1 MNILAWVLQAILAF
15 YYLLYSIV
23 LVIPPAPMR
32 PLFAGIPFPVRL
44 VVAGFAF
51 VAAILLVLP
60 AFVKSLGR
68 MILPASVVL
77 TVIAG
82 GEALFR
88 SMRHESL
95 PTKVRGVFFVM
106 ALVIVLIRWRIAPKG
121 RSEPKVESRA

>member
-1 MNILAWVLQAILAF
+1 MNILAWVLQAVLAF

-32 PLFAGIPFPVRL
+32 PLFTGIPFPVRL
-44 VVAGFAF
+44 VVAVFAF
-51 VAAILLVLP
+51 VAAVLLVLP
-60 AFVKSLGR
+60 AVVKSLGR

-95 PTKVRGVFFVM
+95 PTKVRGAFFVM
-106 ALVIVLIRWRIAPKG
+106 ALVLAFIRWRFAPKG
-121 RSEPKVESRA
+121 RSASQFASRA

>member
-1 MNILAWVLQAILAF
+1 MNILAWVLQAALAF

-32 PLFAGIPFPVRL
+32 PLFAGIPFRARL
-44 VVAGFAF
+44 VVAVLAF
-51 VAAILLVLP
+51 VAAVVLVLP
-60 AFVKSLGR
+60 AVVKSLGR
-68 MILPASVVL
+68 MILPAAVVL

-95 PTKVRGVFFVM
+95 PTKVRGALFAM
-106 ALVIVLIRWRIAPKG
+106 ALVLVLIRWRIAPKR
-121 RSEPKVESRA
+121 RSGSQFANRA